1 MKILGIIILLLGIL
15 SWAHAQPGSTT
26 FFDNKEFAVE
36 LQKFNSVASDISP
49 VFVDGKLYFSS
60 VREKYFEKQSRERKN
75 KAFYDM
81 YEVSLDTKGYATS
94 ERRLVEGFGSKYHEG
109 PAAWCEA
116 TGELFVTLSNIL
128 HPDTLL
134 TFIPMEHIRL
144 RLAIKKKTGESW
156 EITEELPF
164 NNKKFHFAHP
174 AVSITGDTLVFSSDV
189 DSVGYGKSDLYMSVR
204 RNGKWSD
211 PQNLGPKVNTSE
223 NEMYP
228 VFGPDGML
236 LFSSDGHKNG
246 LGQLDIY
253 RTAFPQSDTV
263 INLGDPINTAFD
275 DFGLVIHS
283 GRKVGYLASGRSGAG
298 DDIYRLDIISKS
310 VMLAGH
316 VLDDLTGDPV
326 PGASV
331 HLQDCRRGIISTL
344 PASDDGG
351 FMFEITEGECY
362 FVEASKDGY
371 EPGFKDVTGLNK
383 IELQLKRQVNYTL
396 IVMDLGSQL
405 PLPGAEVACNNQ
417 MKWVTNAGGAAYPF
431 LKKGVHCDLFIGNEG
446 YVDQTL
452 TLDMSQSAGVYTVDT
467 VWLFR
472 PELYRVFA
480 LKNIYYDFGKWHIR
494 PDAQPPLDNLVDVMK
509 QYPFNVELS
518 GHTDNRGENEYNML
532 LSQRRADAAVDY
544 IVNEGISPS
553 RLTARGYGGTRLV
566 NSCFSGAPCTEAMHQ
581 ENRRTEFMIT
591 SFLQGEKVIPV
602 KMKNDTVVIGSSKI
616 HSHRG
621 YETHGVPA
629 GQSASETYFTVQV
642 LASVVRINLSS
653 EELLGEK
660 DIFEKKISPYFK
672 YYQGKFDNYQDARN
686 HRNKLSGKFKGCFVV
701 AFKEGSV
708 VSTKELQEHLK

>member
-49 VFVDGKLYFSS
+49 VFVNGKLYYSS
-60 VREKYFEKQSRERKN
+60 VREEYFEKQSRDRKN
-75 KAFYDM
+75 KAFYDI
-81 YEVSLDTKGYATS
+81 YEVSLDTMGYATS

-116 TGELFVTLSNIL
+116 TGELFVTLSNII

-134 TFIPMEHIRL
+134 TLIPMEHIRL

-174 AVSITGDTLVFSSDV
+174 AVSVTGDTLVFSSDV

-204 RNGKWSD
+204 KNGKWSD
-211 PQNLGPKVNTSE
+211 PQNLGPKVNTAG

-253 RTAFPQSDTV
+253 RTAFPQRDTV
-263 INLGDPINTAFD
+263 INLGDPINTASD

-283 GRKVGYLASGRSGAG
+283 GRKVGYLASGRSGVG

-310 VMLAGH
+310 VMLAGR

-326 PGASV
+326 PGASIQ
-331 HLQDCRRGIISTL
+331 LLDCRRGIISTA
-344 PASDDGG
+344 PVANDGS
-351 FMFEITEGECY
+351 FMFEIMEGECY
-362 FVEASKDGY
+362 FVEASKEGY
-371 EPGFKDVTGLNK
+371 EPGFMNVTGLNEV
-383 IELQLKRQVNYTL
+383 ELRLKRQINYTL
-396 IVMDLGSQL
+396 IVMDLGSQR
-405 PLPGAEVACNNQ
+405 PLAGAEVACSNQ
-417 MKWVTNAGGAAYPF
+417 MKWVTNSGGAAYPL
-431 LKKGVHCDLFIGNEG
+431 LKKDVPCDLFIGIEG
-446 YVDQTL
+446 YADQTL
-452 TLDMSQSAGVYTVDT
+452 TIDMSQSAGVYTVDT

-472 PELYRVFA
+472 PELYRAFA
-480 LKNIYYDFGKWHIR
+480 LKNIYYDFGKWHIS
-494 PDAQPPLDNLVDVMK
+494 PDAQPPLDNLVGVMK

-518 GHTDNRGENEYNML
+518 GHTDNRGDDEYNML

-544 IVNEGISPS
+544 IVKGGISPS
-553 RLTARGYGGTRLV
+553 RLTSRGYGGTRLV
-566 NSCFSGAPCTEAMHQ
+566 NSCIGGVPCTEAMHKA
-581 ENRRTEFMIT
+581 NRRTEFMIT
-591 SFLQGEKVIPV
+591 SFLQGEKVVPV
-602 KMKNDTVVIGSSKI
+602 RMKNDTVVIGSSKI
-616 HSHRG
+616 HSHG
-621 YETHGVPA
+621 VSETDAVPTE
-629 GQSASETYFTVQV
+629 QSGNETYFTVQV

-660 DIFEKKISPYFK
+660 DIFEKRISPYYK
-672 YYQGKFDNYQDARN
+672 YFQGKFDNYQDALN
-686 HRNKLSGKFKGCFVV
+686 YRNKLSGKFKGCFVV
-701 AFKEGSV
+701 AFKDGVV
-708 VSTKELQEHLK
+708 VSLSEMK